1 MRIAYV
7 AEAEQEMTAAAEY
20 LARATS
26 SIETAERFLAEVAA
40 AELQILEFPHSS
52 PPLSKDVR
60 RCLLASFPYQLV
72 IGSREIQFMFMQSR
86 T

>member
-40 AELQILEFPHSS
+40 AELQILEFPYSS
-52 PPLSKDVR
+52 PPAEQGR
-60 RCLLASFPYQLV
+60 AQARLLASAHCSLRS
-72 IGSREIQFMFMQSR
+72 GRLGR
-86 T
+86 GT